1 MCFLLTTL
9 IQYLSISLK
18 LDQWLLKPSIF
29 WAHLISLHLHQ
40 HLFSFFFAII
50 VILTGTNRYLIMILV
65 CISLVINGV
74 KTSFHVFVGYLYFSF
89 GEIFNQVF
97 CPFLICLCV
106 IELLDTRFLSD
117 MIASIFSN
125 LLSLSLS

>member
-1 MCFLLTTL
+1 MFLADHT
-9 IQYLSISLK
+9 
-18 LDQWLLKPSIF
+18 DPV
-29 WAHLISLHLHQ
+29 SLHLTKARPVASQ
-40 HLFSFFFAII
+40 AFYILGSPDLSPSSPTFVFFFFAII

-89 GEIFNQVF
+89 GEIFIQVF